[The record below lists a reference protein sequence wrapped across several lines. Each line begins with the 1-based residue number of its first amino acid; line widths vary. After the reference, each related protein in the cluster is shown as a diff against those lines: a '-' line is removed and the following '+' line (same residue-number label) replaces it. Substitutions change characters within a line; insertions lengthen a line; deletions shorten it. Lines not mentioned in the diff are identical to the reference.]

1 MKKKLEKLFVSF
13 MLLIPSVTC
22 MAQNRWSVKP
32 MVGGVLSTYVGEDTK
47 GLKQRMGF
55 TAGAE
60 VGYSLSPKFG
70 LSLGLSYTQQ
80 GCVLDKDRRPYV
92 KGVSD
97 ITDANED
104 FYLRT
109 KYVSVPLLAEFH
121 IAKGL
126 ALKAGLQANFLHHA
140 TETYTVLINR
150 NQNAAQGE
158 SFKEGEWYSE
168 ERYDNWKPKMKSVD
182 ITIPIGLSYE
192 YAGVVVDA
200 RYHIGLS
207 HPLSGLDDFHGHF
220 YEGKTPL
227 KARTSMLTLT
237 VGYKFE
243 L

>member
-1 MKKKLEKLFVSF
+1 MKRILIVSIV
-13 MLLIPSVTC
+13 LLLSGTS

-32 MVGGVLSTYVGEDTK
+32 MAGGVLSTYVGEDTK

-80 GCVLDKDRRPYV
+80 GCVLDKEQRPYWL
-92 KGVSD
+92 GVSD

-104 FYLRT
+104 YYLRT
-109 KYVSVPLLAEFH
+109 KYVSVPLLAEFYVT
-121 IAKGL
+121 KGL

-168 ERYDNWKPKMKSVD
+168 ERYDKWKSMIKSVD

-192 YAGVVVDA
+192 YAGVVIDA